1 VDSDSQKPGDGLP
14 EPQLPGLRFGLM
26 QFFWCVTGICLLLAA
41 MAMLARTG
49 TMSPL
54 VLLMAVLVVALHIGG
69 TAIGMRMRAHANE
82 RRVWE
87 AARNQG
93 TSGELTDEGHEG
105 QPCTAAMQVMPEAKP
120 RSPLYGHE
128 RPLGRLRQCVVAGA
142 ILGGVLGAVVLSLA
156 IGSRTSPA
164 GIAVGAV
171 STAIVGAW
179 LAFVGANSW
188 AIFRQGWID
197 AVEAAAPDKGRE

>member
-1 VDSDSQKPGDGLP
+1 VDSDSQKPGAGLP

-26 QFFWCVTGICLLLAA
+26 PFFWCVTGICLLLAA

-69 TAIGMRMRAHANE
+69 TTIGMRMRAHANE
-82 RRVWE
+82 RRAWE
-87 AARNQG
+87 AARNPATG
-93 TSGELTDEGHEG
+93 GVLSHEG
-105 QPCTAAMQVMPEAKP
+105 QAFASLVQVMPEAKP

-128 RPLGRLRQCVVAGA
+128 RPLGRLKQCVVAGA
-142 ILGGVLGAVVLSLA
+142 ILGGVVGAVVLSLA

>member
-26 QFFWCVTGICLLLAA
+26 PFFWCVTGICLLLAA

-82 RRVWE
+82 RRAWE
-87 AARNQG
+87 TARNPAAG
-93 TSGELTDEGHEG
+93 GVLSHEG
-105 QPCTAAMQVMPEAKP
+105 QALASLVQVMPEAKP
-120 RSPLYGHE
+120 RSPLYGHD
-128 RPLGRLRQCVVAGA
+128 RPLGRLKQCVVAGA
-142 ILGGVLGAVVLSLA
+142 ILGGVVGAVVLSLA

-188 AIFRQGWID
+188 AIFRQGWIE